1 MKKSETAIAMGGWVV
16 QMQERKQGMYKA
28 LKAFYKHMDKE
39 SVESVNAVR
48 GCLTYIESLQAV
60 MNTIN
65 ENMKM

>member
-1 MKKSETAIAMGGWVV
+1 MKKSEADIAKGGWVA

-28 LKAFYKHMDKE
+28 LKAFYEHMDKE

-48 GCLTYIESLQAV
+48 GCLTYIESLQII

>member
-1 MKKSETAIAMGGWVV
+1 MKKSEADIAKGGWVV

-28 LKAFYKHMDKE
+28 LKAFYEHMDKE
-39 SVESVNAVR
+39 SAESLNAVR
-48 GCLTYIESLQAV
+48 GCLAYIESLQAI

>member
-28 LKAFYKHMDKE
+28 LKAFYEHMDNE
-39 SVESVNAVR
+39 SAESVNAVR
-48 GCLTYIESLQAV
+48 GCLTYIESLQTI